1 MRVQKYKRSF
11 MRRIL
16 ITNDDGIESDGLR
29 RLAEAAADFGEVWV
43 VAPESQ
49 RSAASHCVTL
59 HTAIDVS
66 PCGFPVKGV
75 HAYASSGMPA
85 DCVRVG
91 ALYVMPHKPDVVLTG
106 INYGYNAAT
115 DVQYSATVGA
125 AMEGAFQGC
134 RAIALSEGALWR
146 HEVTDH
152 YLHEVLEELIDESL
166 GYGQI
171 FNVNFPCCALSVCRG
186 ILRDRTVSHG
196 MMYRD
201 SYRLQK
207 RLPDGGFRL
216 MVDGEYNEDAEPG
229 TDFRAIVDRYVSIGV
244 VSNIG

>member
-1 MRVQKYKRSF
+1 

-16 ITNDDGIESDGLR
+16 ITNDDGIEADGLH
-29 RLAEAAADFGEVWV
+29 RLAEEAMNFGEVWV
-43 VAPESQ
+43 VAPENQ
-49 RSAASHCVTL
+49 RSAASHSITL
-59 HTAIDVS
+59 HSPIDVV
-66 PCGFPVKGV
+66 PHDYPVRGV
-75 HAYASSGMPA
+75 HAFTCTGMPA

-91 ALYVMPHKPDVVLTG
+91 ALYVMPQKPDVVLSG
-106 INYGYNAAT
+106 INYGYNCAT

-134 RAIALSEGALWR
+134 RAIAFSEGALWR

-152 YLHEVLEELIDESL
+152 YLHRILEELIDEPL

-171 FNVNFPCCALSVCRG
+171 FNVNFPCCALSDCRG
-186 ILRDRTVSHG
+186 VLRDRTVSRG

-201 SYRLQK
+201 SYRVRK
-207 RLPDGGFRL
+207 RRPNGAVRL

-229 TDFRAIVDRYVSIGV
+229 TDFRAVVDRFVSIGTV
-244 VSNIG
+244 KNIG